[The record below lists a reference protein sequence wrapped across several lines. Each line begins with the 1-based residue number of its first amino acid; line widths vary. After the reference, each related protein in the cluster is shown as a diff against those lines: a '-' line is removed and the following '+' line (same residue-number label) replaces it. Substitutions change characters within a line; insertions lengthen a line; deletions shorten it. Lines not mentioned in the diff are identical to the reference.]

1 MKLSADDIYKIKS
14 RLFAYNPNL
23 KQSWV
28 LLVVILICCAIAFIV
43 VFLTVHF
50 IFFGILDMKI
60 RYTENEW
67 LRLFLNMLGFFVAVG
82 VVIILGRNS
91 SYTPVTPPRQSPA
104 LWLLLVPFILSVAI
118 TTEFLTIWIPGI
130 NLDWRF
136 QHKNIL
142 CLFMEIVIVNAVFN
156 EWLFRGIILKG
167 LLTHYSP
174 LKAIAWSS
182 IMFSVM
188 HLNPPEIVLAFC
200 LGLAIGWVYWHT
212 RSLWCCIFMHA
223 VIGIVAFLA
232 NLRFPD
238 NDRIIAD
245 IIGSHYIY
253 YVVALFVC
261 VLTGV
266 LIKKTIV
273 SCNKI

>member
-188 HLNPPEIVLAFC
+188 HLNPPEIVLVFC